1 MAVGDLYFNSSANEL
16 RIWNG
21 TQWQGGVTA
30 TGALSQVSGSVFTGD
45 NRYEDNIKVKFGAD
59 SDLQIFHN
67 TADSIINAS
76 GTGNIK
82 LQDQGN
88 TKLEVT
94 STGATVTGTLTS
106 GTLTA
111 TTISDPTNLTLDFG
125 TL

>member
-1 MAVGDLYFNSSANEL
+1 M

-45 NRYEDNIKVKFGAD
+45 NRYNDNIKVKFGAD